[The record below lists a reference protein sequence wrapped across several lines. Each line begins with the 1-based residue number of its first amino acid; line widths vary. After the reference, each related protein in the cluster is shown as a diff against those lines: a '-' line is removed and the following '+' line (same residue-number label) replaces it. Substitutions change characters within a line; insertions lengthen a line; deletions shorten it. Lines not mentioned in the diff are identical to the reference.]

1 MTKIKVPRGS
11 LKWQMNYVLN
21 KQFEAGIGQ
30 DRHGYKKDNGHA
42 DYERI
47 YSISSHETHVSRIQ
61 NFANWLGKEDINH
74 INNLTPDVVA
84 TFLSSLAGRN
94 YAHPTIQGYQSS
106 INHVLHGNG
115 VEGHPIYS
123 VHKLGIEGVKDRKN
137 NLYDK
142 ERPTI
147 PQKYQEQFELV
158 QASGFRREEVENIGT
173 KSMYEVR
180 GNYYVITN
188 GKGGRPRFTK
198 IRDEYNDQFKER
210 YSDYIIKKDSI
221 DEIPQSKAEIND
233 IYRTQKPIFDRAI
246 PSKYATHI
254 YRSEYAQAM
263 LKEVLASGN
272 YKPEGYEM
280 DVNTFVADRGAFR
293 EVSRQ
298 LGHNRASVE
307 LLASYF
313 RKF

>member
-21 KQFEAGIGQ
+21 KQFERGIGQ
-30 DRHGYKKDNGHA
+30 DRHSHKQEHGHA
-42 DYERI
+42 HYDRI
-47 YSISSHETHVSRIQ
+47 YSINSHKTHVSRIQ
-61 NFANWLGKEDINH
+61 NFANWLRKEDIKH
-74 INNLTPDVVA
+74 INQVTPDVVE
-84 TFLSSLAGRN
+84 TFLSSLAGRDLSHS
-94 YAHPTIQGYQSS
+94 YIKSFQTA
-106 INHVLHGNG
+106 INHVFHGND

-123 VHKLGIEGVKDRKN
+123 VHKMGIQGVTDRKY

-142 ERPTI
+142 ERPEI
-147 PQKYQEQFELV
+147 PDKYNKQFDLIK
-158 QASGFRREEVENIGT
+158 ASGFRREEVENIGT
-173 KSMYEVR
+173 KSMYEAR

-188 GKGGRPRFTK
+188 GKGGRPRYTK
-198 IRDEYNDQFKER
+198 IRDEYKEQFKER

-221 DEIPQSKAEIND
+221 DQIPQTKDEINE
-233 IYRTQKPIFDRAI
+233 IYRSQKPIFDRKI

-263 LKEVLASGN
+263 LEEVKASGH
-272 YKPEGYEM
+272 YKREGYEM
-280 DVNTFVADRGAFR
+280 DVNGFKADRGAFR

-313 RKF
+313 REF